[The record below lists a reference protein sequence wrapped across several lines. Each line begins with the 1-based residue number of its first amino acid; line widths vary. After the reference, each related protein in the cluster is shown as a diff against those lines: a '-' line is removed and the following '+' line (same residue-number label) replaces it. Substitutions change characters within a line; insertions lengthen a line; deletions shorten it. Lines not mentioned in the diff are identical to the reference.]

1 MESDKMTKQ
10 EKSEAG
16 KAAREWVTSDESM
29 MSSRKMNE
37 NVIDSFNQTF
47 NEWKPRRNF
56 DFIKIK
62 ELPVKQLQHKLIY

>member
-1 MESDKMTKQ
+1 MTKQ
-10 EKSEAG
+10 EKAEAG
-16 KAAREWVTSDESM
+16 KAAREWVVSDESM

-37 NVIDSFNQTF
+37 NIIDSFNQTF